1 MPTARITRN
10 VKLLSIAF
18 LLIFFG
24 FDGIQQYVTTFF
36 DEAGV
41 KSVGFASL
49 FIIYVVFAL
58 TNPGAAVVIA
68 RVGAKRSML
77 AAVGFYTLYC
87 VSLLNSQPFLIYVAS
102 ALLGAAGAVLWTS
115 QNSYLIRASDAAV
128 YGANAGLF
136 STLFALGAASGV
148 FLLGL
153 LLPSLGYKTGF
164 LLFALVPLA
173 AVIPLFLL
181 QDIRAES
188 KGNKWR
194 EMRRAM
200 VSITALRIAAIWFAF
215 NFIQGL
221 MLGIIPLQIKSTIGV
236 WAIGI
241 LGGMFYI
248 MPMLFAYIFGKLSD
262 LRGRRSMITLMYVL
276 SIVGVGLMSG
286 AHIPWVL
293 VVAILVLAL
302 NFGISRTI
310 TFALIGDIST
320 DQNVE
325 SITALTWMVQMVA
338 FVSALLLSVVLEGVW
353 LYGASLVGIA
363 LSYLWFYP
371 IRFLSFVAIRE
382 RIAKELVT

>member
-1 MPTARITRN
+1 MMRTVTKN

-41 KSVGFASL
+41 KPVGFISL
-49 FIIYVVFAL
+49 LIVYIVFAL

-68 RVGAKRSML
+68 KVGAKRSML
-77 AAVGFYTLYC
+77 MAVGFYTLYC
-87 VSLLNSQPFLIYVAS
+87 LSLVTAQPLLIYSAS
-102 ALLGAAGAVLWTS
+102 AFLGAAGAVLWTA
-115 QNSYLIRASDAAV
+115 QNSYLIRASESTV
-128 YGANAGLF
+128 YGANAGFF

-153 LLPSLGYKTGF
+153 LLPVLGYKTGF
-164 LLFALVPLA
+164 LLFALVPLV
-173 AVIPLFLL
+173 AVAPLFLL

-188 KGNKWR
+188 QRNQWR
-194 EMRRAM
+194 EMRRALTS
-200 VSITALRIAAIWFAF
+200 VTALRIAAIWFAF

-262 LRGRRSMITLMYVL
+262 LRGRRGMITLMYAL
-276 SIVGVGLMSG
+276 SMAGVGLMFG
-286 AHIPWVL
+286 ARVPAVL
-293 VVAILVLAL
+293 ISAIAVLAF

-310 TFALIGDIST
+310 TFALVGDIST
-320 DQNVE
+320 AQNVE
-325 SITALTWMVQMVA
+325 SLTALTWMVQMVA

-353 LYGASLVGIA
+353 LYGASLAGIA
-363 LSYLWFYP
+363 LSYLWFWP
-371 IRFLSFVAIRE
+371 IRTLPLLTIRE
-382 RIAKELVT
+382 RIAKELAS